1 MSIPDANSSSN
12 TTNSTSGEALLPSN
26 SSNHSSNHGSN
37 GNMAFLSLRSA
48 DSVSDILREEALK
61 SVVSIELNSL
71 GSIGVKPDGSSNS
84 QDDASNTKLAAT
96 AAASFGPPPAR
107 PRSSST
113 QSQSSGQFLQAMLR
127 KLSKSPLDSAP
138 ALAGSG
144 GAAASTSATT
154 SAKAVEDLTSSRN
167 WNNLGQMEDI
177 NITEV
182 FQTQQD
188 NAAGGGVKAKPRR
201 TKKHIDWNALM
212 QKGLAAAA
220 PPPPPMIRP
229 AFSTAPPSPP
239 DPKPVPSYSSKR
251 ARSSKLP
258 VPVPSAAAAV
268 LHTGVEAGR
277 VYYEPTENDV
287 LLGRGGRANN
297 HVGNKR
303 YLKIKED
310 IQDEYMKANK
320 NEKTVLSQKLVE
332 IITKERD
339 GRFLKLDEAA
349 KRWYVVDNLTARKKA
364 SQTLREVN
372 TPEVRAAKRA
382 KYSSS

>member
-26 SSNHSSNHGSN
+26 SSNHSSNHGSNSN

-127 KLSKSPLDSAP
+127 KFSKSPLDSAP
-138 ALAGSG
+138 ALTG
-144 GAAASTSATT
+144 GGGTAAATSATT

-188 NAAGGGVKAKPRR
+188 NAAGGGVKAKSSR
-201 TKKHIDWNALM
+201 TKKIDWNALM
-212 QKGLAAAA
+212 QKGLAV
-220 PPPPPMIRP
+220 PPPPMIRP

-251 ARSSKLP
+251 ARSSKLT

-268 LHTGVEAGR
+268 LRTGVEAGR
-277 VYYEPTENDV
+277 VYHEPTENDV

-372 TPEVRAAKRA
+372 TAEVRAAKRA